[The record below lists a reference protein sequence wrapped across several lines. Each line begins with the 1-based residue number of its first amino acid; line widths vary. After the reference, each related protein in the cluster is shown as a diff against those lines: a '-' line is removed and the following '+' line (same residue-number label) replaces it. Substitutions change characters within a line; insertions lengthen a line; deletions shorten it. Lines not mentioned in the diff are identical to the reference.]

1 MKHVTMSVDFGL
13 QVEWTGILDDIETS
27 VKNDIHDTL
36 ITQTYH

>member
-27 VKNDIHDTL
+27 VKYKFVKM
-36 ITQTYH
+36 TYMIL